1 MITFKQYLSED
12 VLTEAMV
19 KKWFSK
25 PVDVETAISVLNSS
39 AKLGLEAIKNGGLI
53 YRGFKGE
60 SSPKSGFMAFDSSTG
75 KRTSRDTNN
84 LYQLM
89 MGDSKKMT
97 DYPDRSHSFICTT
110 YIGTAEKYG
119 DFFGAY
125 VMVPLDGT
133 KIAMSAVDDI
143 FNQQMKI
150 RGFYVGSPDAISD
163 LSKFF
168 MSFGAKMN
176 GSKWTDSAQI
186 KAALK
191 GASPEKILIHWALFV
206 GPSHKLVFKDAK
218 SNKKWYTLNDKWLS
232 GKLSA
237 AQAATISQLE
247 KDLKAGKATVS
258 GQLAEAFAFIKGNS
272 TDIYTALA
280 TELADPKQMKL
291 TLIDYGQQVP
301 SYKECWFSGPCIAI
315 SLPVFAKILLRLQ
328 EQDFPIHK
336 TVLNHMH
343 TYLTDAKFKE
353 KKEKK

>member
-1 MITFKQYLSED
+1 MITFKQYLSEEI
-12 VLTEAMV
+12 LTEAMV

-25 PVDVETAISVLNSS
+25 PIDVETAISVLNSS

-60 SSPKSGFMAFDSSTG
+60 KSPESGFMAFDSSTG
-75 KRTSRDTNN
+75 KRTSRDTDN

-110 YIGTAEKYG
+110 NISIAEGYG
-119 DFFGAY
+119 GSSGAY

-133 KIAMSAVDDI
+133 KIAMLAVDDI
-143 FNQQMKI
+143 FDQHMKI
-150 RGFYVGSPDAISD
+150 QGFYNGSPDGMSD
-163 LSKFF
+163 LSRFF

-176 GSKWTDSAQI
+176 GSQWTDSAQI

-206 GPSHKLVFKDAK
+206 GPSQNLVFEDAK
-218 SNKKWYTLNDKWLS
+218 SDKKWYELNDTWLP

-237 AQAATISQLE
+237 AQAATILQLE

-258 GQLAEAFAFIKGNS
+258 GKLAEAFAFIKSNS
-272 TDIYTALA
+272 ADLYTALA

-291 TLIDYGQQVP
+291 ELIDYGQPVP
-301 SYKECWFSGPCIAI
+301 PNRECWFSGPCIAI

-336 TVLNHMH
+336 TVLKDMH
-343 TYLTDAKFKE
+343 SYLTDAKLKE